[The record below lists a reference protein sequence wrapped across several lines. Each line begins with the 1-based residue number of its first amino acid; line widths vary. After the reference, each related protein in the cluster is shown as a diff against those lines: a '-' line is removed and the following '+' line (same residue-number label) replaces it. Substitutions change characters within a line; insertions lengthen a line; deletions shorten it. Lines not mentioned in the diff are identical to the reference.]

1 MKRSLL
7 AAIAIAGVLTA
18 SHWAWAQQATI
29 QQADT
34 VKWGPGS
41 PAVQAG
47 SQQAIIVGDPTK
59 EGGYVVRTKFPAGFK
74 VAPHVH
80 PNDENVT
87 VISGMFHIGIGD
99 KFDESKGQAIKPGGY
114 VQVPKGVQHFAWVSE
129 DTVIQLHGVGPGGIN
144 YVNAADDPRKK

>member
-1 MKRSLL
+1 MKRSIL
-7 AAIAIAGVLTA
+7 AATTVGCILTA
-18 SHWAWAQQATI
+18 SHWALAQQATI
-29 QQADT
+29 QQPDT

-59 EGGYVVRTKFPAGFK
+59 EGGMGSTKFPAGFK

-99 KFDESKGQAIKPGGY
+99 KFDESKGRRSNRAATSRCPRECSTSPG
-114 VQVPKGVQHFAWVSE
+114 PAK
-129 DTVIQLHGVGPGGIN
+129 T
-144 YVNAADDPRKK
+144 R

>member
-1 MKRSLL
+1 MQRSLL
-7 AAIAIAGVLTA
+7 ALAALTGA
-18 SHWAWAQQATI
+18 LTVGHFAWAQQSTVV
-29 QQADT
+29 QADA

-41 PAVQAG
+41 PALQAG

-59 EGGYVVRTKFPAGFK
+59 EGGYVVRTKLPAGFK

-87 VISGMFHIGIGD
+87 VISGMFHIGLGD

-114 VQVPKGVQHFAWVSE
+114 FQVQKGVQHFAWVSQ